1 MQAMK
6 RDLTAMLRPR
16 SIALVGATDRSRW
29 SQNTFDNLINRK
41 YPGEVYLISRRGGTV
56 HGRSAATSCVAVGAS
71 IDLALLM
78 VPMQAIDDALADLAA
93 ADVHNAVILTSGFA
107 ETGHDGADHQARL
120 AVSARRHNV
129 SLLGP
134 NCLGFVN
141 FINNVPLWTGGFRAP
156 SKPGAIAVVTQSGAN
171 GSFISSLAAQHEIGL
186 SHMVSTG
193 NEADLDCAAFI
204 DYLID
209 QPEVRGIAL
218 FAETIRHAPSFAAA
232 ARRAIAAAKPIVVLK
247 IGLSEV
253 TARSAQAHT
262 GALVGDDR
270 VFDGVCRQLGIVRV
284 ESIEDLLF
292 TADVITR
299 TGVLEPQ
306 GLGVVSI
313 SGGACEIA
321 ADRAQV
327 LNISMPELSE
337 DAAAELRAAL
347 PSFGTPHNPLDITGG
362 AVLQPDLFEQG
373 LRIMGRQKE
382 FSALA
387 CLFDVPVAEE
397 HATEFVLAA
406 LRYIAAGLN
415 AADVPAFMV
424 SHSMKP
430 VTEVST
436 RIIDEIGLPYISA
449 GLHHGM
455 TAIGKAFWWSEQ
467 YRRIAGTSASI
478 ATIADASERPGSER
492 ATLDFLARCNVPVVP
507 MTLAREVDEAV
518 VAARAIGGHVV
529 LKIASDD
536 IAHKSDIGGVVLN
549 LEGDGAVAEAFRRV
563 MAAAPTGA
571 RVDGVLVAP
580 MRSGGLE
587 LFVGCTR
594 DPQWG
599 PVIAVGLGG
608 VWVEVLQDVV
618 LRPLPIEGAEVKR
631 MLAELRGAKM
641 LEGVRGLPAA
651 DLDAVSDVIA
661 RIGDAAVALGPD
673 LEALEV
679 NPLWVRGSETEALD
693 ALAVWR
699 DVPSRHG
706 EGGTSWT

>member
-1 MQAMK
+1 MQSMK
-6 RDLTAMLRPR
+6 RDLNAMLRPR

-41 YPGEVYLISRRGGTV
+41 YPGQVHLISRRGGTV
-56 HGRSAATSCVAVGAS
+56 HGRSAATSCVAVGEP

-78 VPMQAIDDALADLAA
+78 VPMQAVDEALADLAA

-107 ETGHDGADHQARL
+107 ETGHEGADHQARL
-120 AVSARRHNV
+120 SALARQHNV

-141 FINNVPLWTGGFRAP
+141 FIDNVPLWTGGFRAP
-156 SKPGAIAVVTQSGAN
+156 SRPGSVAVVTQSGAN
-171 GSFISSLAAQHEIGL
+171 GSFISALAAQHEIGL

-193 NEADLDCAAFI
+193 NEADLDSADFI
-204 DYLID
+204 DHLIEL
-209 QPEVRGIAL
+209 PEVRAIAL
-218 FAETIRHAPSFAAA
+218 FAETIRHAPTFAAA
-232 ARRAIAAAKPIVVLK
+232 ARRAIAAAKPIIVLK

-270 VFDGVCRQLGIVRV
+270 VFDGVCRQLGLVRV
-284 ESIEDLLF
+284 DSIEDLLF
-292 TADVITR
+292 TADVLTR
-299 TGVLEPQ
+299 TGVLEPG
-306 GLGVVSI
+306 GLGVVSV
-313 SGGACEIA
+313 SGGACEIV

-327 LNISMPELSE
+327 LDIGMPELSE
-337 DAAAELRAAL
+337 HATAELRAAL
-347 PSFGTPHNPLDITGG
+347 PSFGTPNNPLDITGG

-373 LRIMGRQKE
+373 LRIMGKQKE

-387 CLFDVPVAEE
+387 CLFDVPVTEE
-397 HATEFVLAA
+397 LATPFA
-406 LRYIAAGLN
+406 LVALNHIAAGLQ
-415 AADVPAFMV
+415 AAEMPALMV
-424 SHSMKP
+424 SHSVKP
-430 VTEVST
+430 VTPTAT
-436 RIIDEIGLPYISA
+436 RIIDEVRLPYVSA

-455 TAIGKAFWWSEQ
+455 NALGKAFWWSEQ
-467 YRRIAGTSASI
+467 YRRLAATSASV
-478 ATIADASERPGSER
+478 ATIADAKERPTSER
-492 ATLDFLARCNVPVVP
+492 ATLDYLKRCDVPVVP
-507 MTLAREVDEAV
+507 IRLASDADQA
-518 VAARAIGGHVV
+518 VAAARDIGGRVV

-549 LEGDGAVAEAFRRV
+549 LEGDAAIADAFRRI
-563 MAAAPTGA
+563 MAVAPSGA

-580 MRSGGLE
+580 MRSNGLE

-608 VWVEVLQDVV
+608 VWVEVLQDVA
-618 LRPLPIEGAEVKR
+618 LRPLPVPSAEVKR
-631 MLAELRGAKM
+631 MLGELRGTK
-641 LEGVRGLPAA
+641 LLHGVRGMPAA
-651 DLDAVSDVIA
+651 DIDVLADVIA

-679 NPLWVRGSETEALD
+679 NPLWVRGAQVEALD
-693 ALAVWR
+693 ALAVWKR
-699 DVPSRHG
+699 
-706 EGGTSWT
+706 

>member
-1 MQAMK
+1 MTSAR

-41 YPGEVYLISRRGGTV
+41 YPGEVHLVSRRGGTV
-56 HGRSAATSCVAVGAS
+56 HGRSAATSCVAVGAP

-78 VPMQAIDDALADLAA
+78 VPMAAIDEALADLAA

-107 ETGHDGADHQARL
+107 ETGHEGADHQARL
-120 AVSARRHNV
+120 ASLARQHNV

-134 NCLGFVN
+134 NCLGLVN
-141 FINNVPLWTGGFRAP
+141 FIDNVPLWTGGFRAP

-193 NEADLDCAAFI
+193 NEADLDCADFI
-204 DYLID
+204 DHLVD
-209 QPEVRGIAL
+209 QPEVRAIAL

-284 ESIEDLLF
+284 DSIEDLLF
-292 TADVITR
+292 TADVIMR
-299 TGVLEPQ
+299 TGVLQPR

-313 SGGACEIA
+313 SGGACEIV

-327 LNISMPELSE
+327 LDVPMPGLS
-337 DAAAELRAAL
+337 DTAAAELRAAL
-347 PSFGTPHNPLDITGG
+347 PSFGTPNNPLDITGG

-373 LRIMGRQKE
+373 LRIMGRQPE

-397 HATEFVLAA
+397 HATEFVLTA
-406 LRYIAAGLN
+406 LRHIAAGLH
-415 AADVPAFMV
+415 AADVPALMI
-424 SHSMKP
+424 SHTVKP

-436 RIIDEIGLPYISA
+436 RIIEEIGLPYVSS

-455 TAIGKAFWWSEQ
+455 NALGHAFWWSEQ
-467 YRRIAGTSASI
+467 YRRLAGTSASI
-478 ATIADASERPGSER
+478 ATIAAASERPRSER

-507 MTLAREVDEAV
+507 TTLARDADQAV
-518 VAARAIGGHVV
+518 AAARAIGGRVV

-536 IAHKSDIGGVVLN
+536 IAHKSDIGGVAVEPGRRRRGRRGIPPHHGRGAGNRADRWRAGGADAQRRAGTVRRLHARSAMGA
-549 LEGDGAVAEAFRRV
+549 GDRGGPRR
-563 MAAAPTGA
+563 
-571 RVDGVLVAP
+571 R
-580 MRSGGLE
+580 
-587 LFVGCTR
+587 
-594 DPQWG
+594 
-599 PVIAVGLGG
+599 LGG
-608 VWVEVLQDVV
+608 
-618 LRPLPIEGAEVKR
+618 GAAGYR
-631 MLAELRGAKM
+631 AA
-641 LEGVRGLPAA
+641 PAA
-651 DLDAVSDVIA
+651 DRRRGGEAHARRIAWREAAAWRARHAGGGSRRGRRSD
-661 RIGDAAVALGPD
+661 RTDRRCGDGVGCGPRG
-673 LEALEV
+673 A
-679 NPLWVRGSETEALD
+679 GSES
-693 ALAVWR
+693 AVGAR
-699 DVPSRHG
+699 L
-706 EGGTSWT
+706 GG

>member
-1 MQAMK
+1 MTSAR

-16 SIALVGATDRSRW
+16 SIALIGATDRSRW

-41 YPGEVYLISRRGGTV
+41 YAGDVYLVSRRGGTV
-56 HGRSAATSCVAVGAS
+56 HGRSAATSCVAVGAP
-71 IDLALLM
+71 IDLGLLM
-78 VPMQAIDDALADLAA
+78 VPMQAIEEALADLAA

-120 AVSARRHNV
+120 ATLARQHGV

-141 FINNVPLWTGGFRAP
+141 FIDNVPLWTGGFRAP
-156 SKPGAIAVVTQSGAN
+156 SKPGSIAVVTQSGAN
-171 GSFISSLAAQHEIGL
+171 GSFISSLAQQHEIGL

-193 NEADLDCAAFI
+193 NEADLDCADFI
-204 DYLID
+204 DHLID
-209 QPEVRGIAL
+209 QPEVHAIAL
-218 FAETIRHAPSFAAA
+218 FAETIRSAPSFAAA
-232 ARRAIAAAKPIVVLK
+232 ARRAIAAGKPIVVLK

-299 TGVLEPQ
+299 TGVLQPQ
-306 GLGVVSI
+306 GLGLVSI
-313 SGGACEIA
+313 SGGACEIV

-327 LNISMPELSE
+327 LGVPIPALS
-337 DAAAELRAAL
+337 DGSIAELRVAL

-373 LRIMGRQKE
+373 LRIMGSQQE

-397 HATEFVLAA
+397 QATEFVLVA
-406 LRYIAAGLN
+406 LRHIAAGLQ
-415 AADVPAFMV
+415 ASTVPALMI
-424 SHSMKP
+424 SHTMKP
-430 VTEVST
+430 VSETST
-436 RIIDEIGLPYISA
+436 RIIEEIGLPYVSA
-449 GLHHGM
+449 GIHHGM
-455 TAIGKAFWWSEQ
+455 NALGRAFWWSEQ
-467 YRRIAGTSASI
+467 YRRLAAAPASMSEI
-478 ATIADASERPGSER
+478 TPATGRPRSER
-492 ATLDFLARCNVPVVP
+492 AMLAFLAQRGVPVVP
-507 MTLAREVDEAV
+507 ATLARDADQAV
-518 VAARAIGGHVV
+518 AAARAIGGRVV

-536 IAHKSDIGGVVLN
+536 ITHKSDIGGVALN
-549 LEGDGAVAEAFRRV
+549 LEGDVAVGEAFRRII
-563 MAAAPTGA
+563 AAAPAGA

-608 VWVEVLQDVV
+608 IWVEILQDVA
-618 LRPLPIEGAEVKR
+618 LRPLPIDAAEVRR
-631 MLAELRGAKM
+631 MLGELRGAK
-641 LEGVRGLPAA
+641 LLQGARGMQAA
-651 DLDAVSDVIA
+651 DLDAVAAVVA

-679 NPLWVRGSETEALD
+679 NPLWVRGADVEALD

-699 DVPSRHG
+699 AKP
-706 EGGTSWT
+706 